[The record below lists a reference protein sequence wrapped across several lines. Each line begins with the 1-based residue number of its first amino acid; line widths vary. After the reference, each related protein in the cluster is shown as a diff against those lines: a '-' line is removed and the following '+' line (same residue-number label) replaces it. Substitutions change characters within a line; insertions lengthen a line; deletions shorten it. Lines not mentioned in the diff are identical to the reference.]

1 LVDYALRFLEKNCR
15 DGKNEDDESGQEDE
29 TKNDN

>member
-1 LVDYALRFLEKNCR
+1 MVDYAVRFLEKNCR
-15 DGKNEDDESGQEDE
+15 DGKKSGQEDE